1 MVSTRNGL
9 ALAAALLAAACG
21 SGQDATA
28 NGPAPAKARVVN
40 VYNWVDY
47 IGKDTIAGFEAKTGI
62 KVVYDTYDSNE
73 ILETKLLTGRTGYDV
88 VVPTASLAERLIKV
102 GAFRKLDKSKL
113 PNLVHMDPDVTN
125 KLAANDPGNLYLV
138 DYTWGM
144 DGLAYN
150 PDQVEKAL
158 GRRTLDSWSAL
169 FDPAVTS
176 RLAACGIAVIDAPE
190 DAFNVAL
197 AYLGRDPNSEKPED
211 LEAAEALW
219 MKARPYVRYFHASQH
234 TNDLASGEICLAL
247 NWNGLANQARA
258 RGAAAV
264 PPVEVAYVTPVE
276 GSVSWFDTIAIPADA
291 PHPDEAHAFID
302 YLMDPA
308 VAAAITR
315 DIGYANGNR
324 DSLPLIPE
332 SVRNDP
338 AVYAPPAVFATL
350 VPARS
355 HTQDYSR
362 RLNRAWTRIKT
373 GQ

>member
-1 MVSTRNGL
+1 MASTRLGL
-9 ALAAALLAAACG
+9 TLAAALAVAACG
-21 SGQDATA
+21 SGGDKAPDATS
-28 NGPAPAKARVVN
+28 APAARVVN

-47 IGKDTIAGFEAKTGI
+47 IGQDTIAGFEKKTGI

-88 VVPTASLAERLIKV
+88 VVPTATFLERLIKA

-113 PNLVHMDPDVTN
+113 PNLVHMDADVMQ
-125 KLAANDPGNLYLV
+125 KLAANDPGNQYAI

-150 PDQVEKAL
+150 PDLVEKAL

-169 FDPAVTS
+169 FDPAIAS
-176 RLAACGIAVIDAPE
+176 RLAGCGIAILDAPE

-234 TNDLASGEICLAL
+234 TNDLASGEICVAL
-247 NWNGLANQARA
+247 NWNGLATQARA
-258 RGAAAV
+258 RGAAAK

-276 GSVSWFDTIAIPADA
+276 GSISWFDTIAIPVDA
-291 PHPDEAHAFID
+291 PHPDEAHAFLD
-302 YLMDPA
+302 YLMEPE

-355 HTQDYSR
+355 HTQDFSR
-362 RLNRAWTRIKT
+362 RLNRAWTRIKS
-373 GQ
+373 GE